1 MSISDWWEYETW
13 GAKRNGTNDGARNI
27 PDKTQTSH
35 AAYERQHAMRANK
48 QIRAVAT
55 EWEKADQRLKG
66 SYVAGLRNFLDAKKR
81 AQKEGT
87 EAEEILTKHR
97 AVADDVNRNTNEP
110 HMGRKT
116 YLAIMIFLAIAEIP
130 LTAQVFE
137 IFGEQKVMTY
147 VFALVLCISVPMGAH
162 LAGLNL
168 KEKFS
173 WKDFTI
179 FLTLMTALIAV
190 LGSVSYIREKFFES
204 QMQDL
209 LGVALDPRMVTLAFF
224 AIQFFIFAIATIAS
238 YYAHDGHPDRKRS
251 QRELEATAK
260 ELKKETIEAQAA
272 ERLMD
277 AAARQLAEIEAQR
290 EKSLAGYRS
299 RAEEIVEDCKM
310 KIETYRGANVRARGD
325 SNILS
330 FATYPE
336 ITIPNCLLTL
346 DMECGSPVLP
356 EFMPIR
362 CSLCGEENSGTLS
375 RCKNCGNDLRKS

>member
-1 MSISDWWEYETW
+1 MSIGDWWEYSIW
-13 GAKRNGTNDGARNI
+13 GAKRNGANDGARNI
-27 PDKTQTSH
+27 PDKTQTAH
-35 AAYERQHAMRANK
+35 AAYERQHAMRASK
-48 QIRAVAT
+48 QIRGVAT

-66 SYVAGLRNFLDAKKR
+66 SYVAGLRNFLDAKER
-81 AQKEGT
+81 SQKEGA
-87 EAEEILTKHR
+87 EAEAILSKHR
-97 AVADDVNRNTNEP
+97 TVTDDVNRNTNDP
-110 HMGRKT
+110 HMGRKS

-137 IFGEQKVMTY
+137 IFGENKVMTY

-173 WKDFTI
+173 GKDFSI
-179 FLTLMTALIAV
+179 FLTLMIALLAV

-209 LGVALDPRMVTLAFF
+209 LGVPLEPRMVTLAFF

-251 QRELEATAK
+251 MRELETTAK
-260 ELKKETIEAQAA
+260 ELKKETIEAQDAVRLLNVAA
-272 ERLMD
+272 N
-277 AAARQLAEIEAQR
+277 QLANIEAQR
-290 EKSLAGYRS
+290 EKSFAGYRS
-299 RAEEIVEDCKM
+299 RAEEIIEDCKM
-310 KIETYRGANVRARGD
+310 MIETYRGENVRARGD

-336 ITIPNCLLTL
+336 VTIPDSLITL
-346 DMECGSPVLP
+346 DMECGKTLP
-356 EFMPIR
+356 EVFPIR
-362 CSLCGEENSGTLS
+362 CPICGEENSGTLT
-375 RCKNCGNDLRKS
+375 RCKKCGNDLRKS